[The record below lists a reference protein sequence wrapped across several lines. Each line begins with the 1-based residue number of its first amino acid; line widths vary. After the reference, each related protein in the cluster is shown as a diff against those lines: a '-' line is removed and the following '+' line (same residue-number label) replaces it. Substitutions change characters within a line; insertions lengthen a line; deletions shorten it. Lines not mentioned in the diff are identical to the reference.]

1 MPYQWQKQAYFM
13 GTLKKHLP
21 VKLVIG
27 FIFKDTKVYA
37 KAKSVLKIRFGLI
50 DFESQILDFVHTD
63 YYEKEFGK
71 KLKRGFVSF
80 QKLIS
85 PDELSA
91 IKITTNKIEVRLSH
105 QKLRR
110 INIDPGYLDLSKLV
124 LATTKDYKHRIY
136 LSQGIWAEVTL
147 FYQGNTFRPWEWTY
161 PDYQTEAYTNIFNS
175 IRKIYVEQVK
185 KT

>member
-1 MPYQWQKQAYFM
+1 M
-13 GTLKKHLP
+13 GTPKKPLA

-27 FIFKDTKVYA
+27 FIFKDTLIYA
-37 KAKSVLKIRFGLI
+37 KAKSMLKIRFGLI
-50 DFESQILDFVHTD
+50 DFESQILDFGHTD

-71 KLKRGFVSF
+71 RLKRAFVSF

-85 PDELSA
+85 PHRLSA
-91 IKITTNKIEVRLSH
+91 IKIATNEIEARLSR

-110 INIDPGYLDLSKLV
+110 INIDPGYLDLSKLI
-124 LATTKDYKHRIY
+124 LATTKPYQHRIY
-136 LSQGIWAEVTL
+136 LDKGIWAEVTL

-161 PDYQTEAYTNIFNS
+161 PDYQTEAYINIFNS
-175 IRKIYVEQVK
+175 IRKIYLEQVK

>member
-1 MPYQWQKQAYFM
+1 M
-13 GTLKKHLP
+13 GTPKKP
-21 VKLVIG
+21 IAVKLVIG
-27 FIFKDTKVYA
+27 FIFKDAKIYV
-37 KAKSVLKIRFGLI
+37 KAKSMLKIRFGLI

-71 KLKRGFVSF
+71 NLKRGFVSF

-85 PDELSA
+85 PDQLSA
-91 IKITTNKIEVRLSH
+91 IKITTNKIEAGLSLR
-105 QKLRR
+105 QLRR

-124 LATTKDYKHRIY
+124 LATTKPYRHRIY
-136 LSQGIWAEVTL
+136 LCQGIWAEVTL

-161 PDYQTEAYTNIFNS
+161 PDYQTEVYISIFDN

-185 KT
+185 KI